1 MQRPSEDKKP
11 DILVLEP
18 YYGGS
23 HKSFLAGL
31 QKHIPFNF
39 HLITLPARKWKWRMR
54 LAAPYFA
61 ERLHRLNKGYDRILC
76 STFVDVATFRG
87 LAPAWCREV
96 PLLTYFHENQFAYP
110 VQVDDERDFHF
121 ALTNVTTAL
130 ASDRV
135 AFNSEYN
142 LRTFLDGIK
151 KLLKKSHDLKLA
163 DAVRSIK
170 SKSTVIPPGIDFSM
184 IDRSKKPDNDGPP
197 VIVWNHRWEHDKNPE
212 LFFKTL
218 VTLDKK
224 GVDFRVIV
232 LGESFKEHP
241 SVFET
246 VQKKLSKEILQFGY
260 AKTRGKYARWLRRG
274 DIVVSTANH
283 EFFGISV
290 LEAVRAGCRPFLP
303 NRLSYPGLV
312 PDQYLYEENNFLK
325 RLQEEITKKSRL
337 SQDQSLKLTDRFSW
351 SAVAPAFKTWIQYCP
366 KLGIK

>member
-1 MQRPSEDKKP
+1 MQRPSEDKKLN
-11 DILVLEP
+11 IIVLEP

-23 HKSFLAGL
+23 HKSFLSGL
-31 QKHIPFNF
+31 QKNIPFNF
-39 HLITLPARKWKWRMR
+39 HLMTLPARKWKWRMR

-61 ERLHRLNKGYDRILC
+61 DRLYREKKRYDRILC

-184 IDRSKKPDNDGPP
+184 IDGVKKPDHDGPP

-241 SVFET
+241 SLFET
-246 VQKKLSKEILQFGY
+246 VRKKLLKKVLQFGY
-260 AKTRGKYARWLRRG
+260 AKTRGEYAEWLHYG
-274 DIVVSTANH
+274 DITVSTANH

-290 LEAVRAGCRPFLP
+290 LEAVRAGCRPLLP
-303 NRLSYPGLV
+303 DMLSYPELF
-312 PDQYLYEENNFLK
+312 PSNYLYKENYFVQ
-325 RLQEEITKKSRL
+325 RLREEITKNSRL

-351 SAVAPAFKTWIQYCP
+351 ESLASKYMSWIH
-366 KLGIK
+366 G